1 MRDLVHLHHV
11 NEINTMNLPKLIK
24 SVPVIQPSS
33 FSSGPR
39 ICTIQFID
47 IGDHIVA
54 VDFWYHGNGELSNVC
69 QRELR
74 QEDLTLLAN

>member
-1 MRDLVHLHHV
+1 M
-11 NEINTMNLPKLIK
+11 TLPKLIK
-24 SVPVIQPSS
+24 SVKVSRPAS

-47 IGDHIVA
+47 IGEHIVA

-74 QEDLTLLAN
+74 EEDLDLLAN